1 MSDLVLIEPTAAS
14 MRTRGGAVPVREI
27 ALGGAPRGLVCLL
40 HDAATPA
47 IDVVEAMNRLALE
60 GFESLAATASC
71 CSTQDLLG
79 RAAERGWEPEQ
90 VGMVG
95 VGDGG
100 TAVLAA
106 ARECGFGAAVSFSPA
121 PDVDDVRR
129 SPALRTPW
137 LGLFGAEAGLP
148 AAEVRSLARTLDDGS
163 DVFSRVVV
171 YPGVGRDFHRSAES
185 GISYAASYDGWQRA
199 VEWLNARVAARLTPL
214 AAAWRERHPAPSS

>member
-1 MSDLVLIEPTAAS
+1 MSDLVLIEPTTTS
-14 MRTRGGAVPVREI
+14 MPTPGGDVPVQEI

-40 HDAATPA
+40 HDTDTPA
-47 IDVVEAMNRLALE
+47 IDVVEAMNRFALE
-60 GFESLAATASC
+60 GYESLAVTAASC
-71 CSTQDLLG
+71 PTPDLLG
-79 RAAERGWEPEQ
+79 RAAARGWEPEQ

-95 VGDGG
+95 LGDGG

-106 ARECGFGAAVSFSPA
+106 ARERGFAAAVSFSPA
-121 PDVDDVRR
+121 PDVDDLRR

-137 LGLFGAEAGLP
+137 LGLFGADAGLP
-148 AAEVRSLARTLDDGS
+148 AAELRSLARTLDDGS

-185 GISYAASYDGWQRA
+185 GLGYAASYDGWQRA

-214 AAAWRERHPAPSS
+214 ARAWRQRQSTVSP